1 MTRSHRVRPRQF
13 FTRLLVAGVVVTG
26 LTSIPVRSQSAQDDR
41 EFSDLWT
48 SNDTPFDVDWSDR
61 VPAYVAAVDG
71 DAWLEREGQTDRA
84 EENVPLIAGD
94 RLWTER
100 GRLEVL
106 FADGTSLA
114 LDEYSDLD
122 LLSDRLARL
131 ESGRILLT
139 VARTAAANNYRV
151 DAAGTTTWIRA
162 AGEYSVTATPAGDRD
177 GDVQVLVL
185 RGLAEISSPF
195 GRSLVRA
202 GYEASASARTVPT
215 LPYAVT
221 VSSWDAFSRWTDNQ
235 QAYRHNQASTSY
247 LPEELRYYGGLF
259 DRQGSWRYEPVVGY
273 VWYPH
278 VDAGWRPYSV
288 GRWSVVGSFGWTWI
302 GHDRWSWPTH
312 HYGRWGLAGSRW
324 YWIPGRRWAP
334 AWVSWASAP
343 SYVGWSPLGYNNRPV
358 IDININIGQTW
369 RAWSIAPTRSFY
381 AGVVVA
387 SRDVIRPA
395 DVGRGFVLRSAPPR
409 YAIGPRGIGPSQRG
423 STAVQRDSR
432 IAAPSPRDREA
443 APRSSLVPSPRAR
456 TEAQRPP
463 AASRAPR
470 STTEREAPPPQG
482 PSSARADRNPS
493 RSVVMPGPVGRPSQR
508 VYSEPTTRDDAPRAS
523 AAPRSRIRPVPPSP
537 SEAESPRDRQ
547 PGRTPRAAID
557 RDPAPRS
564 STPPEPRNQEP
575 RTPAR
580 QRASENPGASRS
592 PDTPAR
598 QAPAPPASSGGGRA
612 QPRRGR

>member
-1 MTRSHRVRPRQF
+1 
-13 FTRLLVAGVVVTG
+13 VAQSPEDGRG
-26 LTSIPVRSQSAQDDR
+26 LP
-41 EFSDLWT
+41 DLWAANEA
-48 SNDTPFDVDWSDR
+48 SPDVDWSDR
-61 VPAYVAAVDG
+61 VPAHLAAVDG
-71 DAWLEREGQTDRA
+71 DAWLERDGRREQA
-84 EENVPLIAGD
+84 EENLPLIAGD

-114 LDEYSDLD
+114 VDEYTDLD

-131 ESGRILLT
+131 ESGRISLT
-139 VARTAAANNYRV
+139 VSRTAAADTYRV
-151 DAAGTTTWIRA
+151 DSAGTTTWIRA
-162 AGEYSVTATPAGDRD
+162 AGEYYITTTPTDRGD
-177 GDVQVLVL
+177 GDVQVLVM

-221 VSSWDAFSRWTDNQ
+221 VSSWDAFSRWTDSQ
-235 QAYRHNQASTSY
+235 HGYRQGLTSTSY

-278 VDAGWRPYSV
+278 VETSWRPYSV

-312 HYGRWGLAGSRW
+312 HYGRWGLSGTRW

-343 SYVGWSPLGYNNRPV
+343 SYVGWSPLGYNNRPL

-369 RAWSIAPTRSFY
+369 RAWSVAPTRSFY
-381 AGVVVA
+381 AGAVVA

-395 DVGRGFVLRSAPPR
+395 DIGRGFVLRSSPPR
-409 YAIGPRGIGPSQRG
+409 HLAGTRSIAPTPRGS
-423 STAVQRDSR
+423 V
-432 IAAPSPRDREA
+432 A
-443 APRSSLVPSPRAR
+443 APRSSRITAPPVRDREPAARASSVTAPRSR
-456 TEAQRPP
+456 PEVQRPP
-463 AASRAPR
+463 STSRPTRPAIDRAAP
-470 STTEREAPPPQG
+470 STTAPP
-482 PSSARADRNPS
+482 ARVDRGPS
-493 RSVVMPGPVGRPSQR
+493 RSVEMPAPIGRPSQR
-508 VYSEPTTRDDAPRAS
+508 IYSGAAPNGGPRAT
-523 AAPRSRIRPVPPSP
+523 AAPRTGPRPAGPPPSA
-537 SEAESPRDRQ
+537 SESSPNRQ
-547 PGRTPRAAID
+547 PGRTPRARNSGD
-557 RDPAPRS
+557 RGPDPRVAAPPAPR
-564 STPPEPRNQEP
+564 PQEQGA
-575 RTPAR
+575 PAR
-580 QRASENPGASRS
+580 QRGERTTGASRS
-592 PDTPAR
+592 PDAPNR
-598 QAPAPPASSGGGRA
+598 QAPATPSTGGGGRA